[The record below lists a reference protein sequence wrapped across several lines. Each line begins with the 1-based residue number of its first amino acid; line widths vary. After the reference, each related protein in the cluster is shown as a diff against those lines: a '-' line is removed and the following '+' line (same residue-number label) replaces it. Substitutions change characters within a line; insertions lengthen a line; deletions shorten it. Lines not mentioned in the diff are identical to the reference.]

1 MVASPPPRAGGGGG
15 EPKDSRIP
23 MVESPMVDSP
33 MLAGVMDPELR
44 GVLSKRL
51 SITDANTIVAG
62 SE

>member
-1 MVASPPPRAGGGGG
+1 MV
-15 EPKDSRIP
+15 D
-23 MVESPMVDSP
+23 SPMVDSP